1 MKDPRNYDARAD
13 IMWASSL
20 SHNDLTGCGRENAL
34 AVHQLEHALSG
45 EFDFVAHGAG
55 LSVLFPAWAR
65 YVYKANPSRFARFA
79 RQVWGVSSAD
89 DEEAAFKQRI
99 NKMYQEIVK
108 QVEDKYKV
116 KSEHPETEEE
126 AKDFAAKVLKIKEEI
141 PIPDNYEV
149 WDDKG
154 NVIHTSK
161 IIIREKKKEYPKTYK
176 ECCKVLGIDS
186 GCLLASYDIGL
197 WKDELLGSLQ
207 KLLIC
212 RDAYWKV
219 AGEEMGLGKPWEPS
233 GNEYCFIISRSCGEV
248 YLYSSAGDSEPFE
261 FPTQEMRDAF
271 KKNFDPDIEICKE
284 FL

>member
-1 MKDPRNYDARAD
+1 MKYKRGDRVKIKGLDWYNQNRDSSGQIVSAFFDMQRVRFCGTIQTIANDGQLLSTGAIVYPIEDACEY
-13 IMWASSL
+13 I
-20 SHNDLTGCGRENAL
+20 G
-34 AVHQLEHALSG
+34 
-45 EFDFVAHGAG
+45 
-55 LSVLFPAWAR
+55 
-65 YVYKANPSRFARFA
+65 
-79 RQVWGVSSAD
+79 
-89 DEEAAFKQRI
+89 EEAIEGLAEETFQEDEF

-176 ECCKVLGIDS
+176 ECCKMLDIDS
-186 GCLLASYDIGL
+186 GCLLVSYDIGL
-197 WKDELLGSLQ
+197 WKDDLLGSLQ

-212 RDAYWKV
+212 RDAYWKI
-219 AGEEMGLGKPWEPS
+219 AGEEMGLGKPWEPDWTTS
-233 GNEYCFIISRSCGEV
+233 DVKHSLVNVGNTMIPSVECKVSRI
-248 YLYSSAGDSEPFE
+248 LA
-261 FPTQEMRDAF
+261 FPTAEMRDAF
-271 KKNFDPDIEICKE
+271 KENFDPDIEFCKE
-284 FL
+284 LL

>member
-1 MKDPRNYDARAD
+1 MKYKRGDRVKIKSLDWYNNNRDSSGQIVSAFFDMQRVRFCGTIQTIANDGQLLSTGVTVYPIEDACEY
-13 IMWASSL
+13 I
-20 SHNDLTGCGRENAL
+20 G
-34 AVHQLEHALSG
+34 
-45 EFDFVAHGAG
+45 
-55 LSVLFPAWAR
+55 
-65 YVYKANPSRFARFA
+65 
-79 RQVWGVSSAD
+79 
-89 DEEAAFKQRI
+89 EEAIEGLAEETSQKDEF